1 MSNTKKNNKQNNKKN
16 NNTTKKNRFHKPF
29 GLTEYSLRFK
39 NTEMLPKSDIIYYMI
54 NNFNNYAEYSII
66 CEAIN
71 THPLILEDCFN
82 IQPTDFPNN
91 LKKNNININSVKMNP
106 KTSLNK
112 LISYFIY
119 MTESK
124 LFKKPQDEIISSIKF
139 QIGKDVRRG
148 GYSINSKKYTHVT
161 TENAKMNNYQ
171 ITDLLYQN
179 VIGHLIKIGNKNI
192 NIDIV
197 NKISILCS
205 QSAFNAITSLITTKL
220 YEVLHPEVNY
230 QNKVIKSYDIVI
242 NKNEISMTLN
252 YTCDLLI
259 TRNLNPVE
267 IEYPCG
273 KVECII
279 YIDFRKNTYE
289 LKKMVI
295 DYDIDKC
302 GPAEGEELGPP
313 LGAIP
318 AEDQPASAGLN
329 SKYVKVT
336 AAGLSVAGLTT
347 AGILI
352 APFILGGKNK
362 IQKIKPKN

>member
-1 MSNTKKNNKQNNKKN
+1 
-16 NNTTKKNRFHKPF
+16 
-29 GLTEYSLRFK
+29 
-39 NTEMLPKSDIIYYMI
+39 MI